1 MGGQPDAP
9 RTPDEEWYYKR
20 VSFWMKRYENFV
32 GLTEVK
38 AAQARVVE
46 CERKFIETQEMR
58 REAQKMISD
67 VQKRIKDIHLELEKT
82 HRGEDRY
89 LVLVTQE
96 HRVLKEEKNLP
107 DEFKFYEKES
117 GNTSQTSPTLS
128 ETLTRRSEHRLR
140 RQSTGQFLDPFLAP
154 ALAS

>member
-1 MGGQPDAP
+1 M
-9 RTPDEEWYYKR
+9 DEKVETALLRGKNCKNM
-20 VSFWMKRYENFV
+20 VLRYENVV

-89 LVLVTQE
+89 LVLVTQIAI
-96 HRVLKEEKNLP
+96 
-107 DEFKFYEKES
+107 Y
-117 GNTSQTSPTLS
+117 
-128 ETLTRRSEHRLR
+128 
-140 RQSTGQFLDPFLAP
+140 
-154 ALAS
+154 